1 MRASRCVGVR
11 GARRIEIIGRIGMNK
26 NKEGYPDPTASRAI
40 RNADKIPKEIRDFRR
55 RIKFLCEICG
65 VRVLGKVAI
74 VDQKGRRW

>member
-1 MRASRCVGVR
+1 
-11 GARRIEIIGRIGMNK
+11 MNK